1 MSTSSKSDTDSSSE
15 SESDTDSTEVLVA
28 SIVTLIAMDHSE
40 KYLGKRKR
48 PPPRQ
53 SGYQWVMD
61 QLQVNKDCYNMFR
74 MNCHVFARLHETL
87 VENYGLKCTRRISS
101 VEALGMFLWM
111 CGGPQSFITAEN
123 IFKRS
128 TETISRKFNE
138 VLESI
143 NLLAGDIIK
152 PKDPQFRTVHPRLQ
166 DDQGRSPVITGGCPG
181 THGKPKKS

>member
-87 VENYGLKCTRRISS
+87 VENYGLKCTRCMSS
-101 VEALGMFLWM
+101 VEARECS
-111 CGGPQSFITAEN
+111 CGCVAVLNHLSLLRIYSRDPLKQLVEN
-123 IFKRS
+123 LMK
-128 TETISRKFNE
+128 
-138 VLESI
+138 
-143 NLLAGDIIK
+143 
-152 PKDPQFRTVHPRLQ
+152 
-166 DDQGRSPVITGGCPG
+166 C
-181 THGKPKKS
+181 